1 MEQSFDNLYNRVLY
15 TKNIMKTVTESKI
28 PSVLGILSERLNARG
43 VPYAIIGA
51 MALGLYGFPRY
62 TSDID
67 LITDSRSWDDISRVM
82 AKLGY
87 ECFQKTDAF
96 AQFDSEMG
104 VLGKIDFML
113 VNSRDGRDII
123 ARRIIVNDDLLG
135 AQPVIQPTDYII
147 LKLMAIANNPGRTIS
162 DEADIAAFLKLHAKQ
177 MVPEIFEALDVDRLK
192 HFATRFGKEEML
204 EKHLN
209 RGIKNEDNSPTL

>member
-1 MEQSFDNLYNRVLY
+1 MEP
-15 TKNIMKTVTESKI
+15 KI
-28 PSVLGILSERLNARG
+28 PSVLGILAEHLNTQDI
-43 VPYAIIGA
+43 PYAIIGA

-67 LITDSRSWDDISRVM
+67 LMINSRSWDAVSRIM

-104 VLGKIDFML
+104 VLGKIDYMM
-113 VNSRDGRDII
+113 VSSRDGRDILS
-123 ARRIIVNDDLLG
+123 RRIIVDDDLFG
-135 AQPVIQPTDYII
+135 AQPVIQPTDYLV
-147 LKLMAIANNPGRTIS
+147 LKLMAIANNPDRTIF

-177 MVPEIFEALDVDRLK
+177 LVPEIFEPLDVERLK
-192 HFATRFGKEEML
+192 CFAARFGKEEML

-209 RGIKNEDNSPTL
+209 RRLQK

>member
-1 MEQSFDNLYNRVLY
+1 ME
-15 TKNIMKTVTESKI
+15 TIIEPKI
-28 PSVLGILSERLNARG
+28 PSVLGILSEHLNAQG

-67 LITDSRSWDDISRVM
+67 LLTDSRSCDDVARIM
-82 AKLGY
+82 GKLGY

-113 VNSRDGRDII
+113 VTSRDGRDIL
-123 ARRIIVNDDLLG
+123 ARRIVVNDDLFG
-135 AQPVIQPTDYII
+135 PQPVIQPTDYLV
-147 LKLMAIANNPGRTIS
+147 LKLMAIANNPDRTFS
-162 DEADIAAFLKLHAKQ
+162 DEADIAAFLKLNANQ
-177 MVPEIFEALDVDRLK
+177 MVPEIFEPLDVKRLK

-204 EKHLN
+204 GKHLN
-209 RGIKNEDNSPTL
+209 MGVKK